1 LRKGIQHN
9 IAPKYRSIWGWSNKY
24 ATISWMNISITLG
37 FSKDWIPWFWG
48 PFTIRESDLA
58 IENPPFTEFMD
69 LLVH

>member
-1 LRKGIQHN
+1 
-9 IAPKYRSIWGWSNKY
+9 
-24 ATISWMNISITLG
+24 MNISITLG
-37 FSKDWIPWFWG
+37 FSRLGPMVWG